1 MIVFKFQYLV
11 GRLLAE
17 KSDCKSLITLVNVH
31 LLVKVLSEQGLTFD
45 LGPTFLPF
53 DLCYVVHSFFEVDF
67 SGVNNSLKDHCIG
80 LLNLEVLV

>member
-1 MIVFKFQYLV
+1 MVVFKFQYLV
-11 GRLLAE
+11 GGLLAE

-53 DLCYVVHSFFEVDF
+53 DFCYVIHIFFEVDF
-67 SGVNNSLKDHCIG
+67 SSVNDSLKYHCIS